1 MCFPEGSMDWLIG
14 ATSASHT
21 LAQNSAAATA
31 AAHLDEI
38 LSSLKKSR
46 Y

>member
-1 MCFPEGSMDWLIG
+1 MEWLIG
-14 ATSASHT
+14 ATSASHEV
-21 LAQNSAAATA
+21 AQNSAAAAA